1 MDIAIMKDF
10 FCEEC
15 ALQFGKKLVFDL
27 HLSLVH
33 GKKTNIK
40 TEPNIS
46 DSQESEKLFPSH
58 KNNKYARCETCNSC
72 FSSNFSLKKH
82 YEKVHAKEKPFKS
95 DKTDFAFPLNK
106 NLNENRKS
114 VDGKNKK
121 FTCAICNACFTQKSN
136 LNTHI
141 STIHEGK
148 SFECDRCSF
157 ISYIKKIFDCPHFF
171 HS

>member
-1 MDIAIMKDF
+1 MNIAIMKDF

-33 GKKTNIK
+33 EKKTNIK

-46 DSQESEKLFPSH
+46 DPQESVKLFPSH
-58 KNNKYARCETCNSC
+58 KDNKYARCETCNSC

-82 YEKVHAKEKPFKS
+82 YAKVHAGEKPLKS
-95 DKTDFAFPLNK
+95 DKSDVSFPLNES
-106 NLNENRKS
+106 LNENNKS
-114 VDGKNKK
+114 IDEKNKK
-121 FTCAICNACFTQKSN
+121 FKCYLCNALFNQKSS

-141 STIHEGK
+141 S
-148 SFECDRCSF
+148 
-157 ISYIKKIFDCPHFF
+157 
-171 HS
+171 

>member
-1 MDIAIMKDF
+1 MNIAIMKDF

-33 GKKTNIK
+33 GKKTHIK
-40 TEPNIS
+40 TEPNII

-58 KNNKYARCETCNSC
+58 KINKYARCETCNSC

-82 YEKVHAKEKPFKS
+82 YEKVHAGEKQFKS
-95 DKTDFAFPLNK
+95 EKTADFAFPLNK
-106 NLNENRKS
+106 NLNENSKS
-114 VDGKNKK
+114 IDGKNKK
-121 FTCAICNACFTQKSN
+121 FICDICNACFTLKQN

-141 STIHEGK
+141 S
-148 SFECDRCSF
+148 
-157 ISYIKKIFDCPHFF
+157 
-171 HS
+171 